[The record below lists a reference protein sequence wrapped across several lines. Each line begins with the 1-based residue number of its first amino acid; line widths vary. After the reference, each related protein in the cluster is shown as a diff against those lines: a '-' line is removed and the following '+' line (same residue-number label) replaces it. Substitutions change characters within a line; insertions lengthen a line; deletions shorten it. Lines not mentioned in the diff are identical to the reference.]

1 MTSESGER
9 ERERER
15 ERWMDGWTEGG
26 RARARNRASE
36 HEMSEVTGS
45 SVLYS
50 RGCLPHATDPRSRV
64 EGVRFRA
71 RV

>member
-9 ERERER
+9 ERERE
-15 ERWMDGWTEGG
+15 GG
-26 RARARNRASE
+26 RARARDRVSE
-36 HEMSEVTGS
+36 HEMSEVAGS